1 MLLLYDPQSE
11 GGHREYD
18 DDYNGIGGDN
28 DNDDDDDDV
37 VVVIILL
44 SQIFKNVGTT
54 SSTFTAQQ
62 TRTLIDIYAQ

>member
-28 DNDDDDDDV
+28 DNDDDDDV

>member
-11 GGHREYD
+11 RGHREYD

-28 DNDDDDDDV
+28 DNDDV

-44 SQIFKNVGTT
+44 SQVFENVGTT
-54 SSTFTAQQ
+54 NSTFTAQQ

>member
-28 DNDDDDDDV
+28 DNDDDDDV

-44 SQIFKNVGTT
+44 SQVFENVGTT
-54 SSTFTAQQ
+54 NSTFTAQQ

>member
-28 DNDDDDDDV
+28 DNDDV

-44 SQIFKNVGTT
+44 SQVFENVGTT
-54 SSTFTAQQ
+54 NSTFTAQQ